1 MPRAFLER
9 ARRIR
14 PTRQR
19 ARVIARFAAARRLPT
34 TFGTLHLGCAAGG
47 GGGGGSWAEP
57 TENAPFIVFECGSQ
71 TNL

>member
-1 MPRAFLER
+1 MPRAFFFDQ

-19 ARVIARFAAARRLPT
+19 ARVIARFATASRFPT
-34 TFGTLHLGCAAGG
+34 TFGTLHFAWATGG

-57 TENAPFIVFECGSQ
+57 TETPIAARV
-71 TNL
+71 L